1 MGRAESIKR
10 QAKVGADKD
19 KRTPRLQSLVR
30 SVHMVLTSSSTGAV
44 LERYRFDVDF
54 ILRDVP
60 VRDRDFRCVCV
71 RRGRALGP
79 KQSPS
84 GP

>member
-1 MGRAESIKR
+1 MF
-10 QAKVGADKD
+10 GADKD

-60 VRDRDFRCVCV
+60 VRDRDFRCVCAP
-71 RRGRALGP
+71 REGPGPQAIAPGP